1 MKDEGMMGLTQQK
14 PRNAQDRQQT
24 TKNQRSNMGQILPW
38 ISQKKASPANTL
50 ILGFRHLELWGHAFC
65 YSVT

>member
-24 TKNQRSNMGQILPW
+24 TKNQRSNMGQILP
-38 ISQKKASPANTL
+38 
-50 ILGFRHLELWGHAFC
+50 
-65 YSVT
+65 